1 MIHARRAR
9 ARKVKTLLKAD
20 VKTDDTCHS
29 EPRKRS
35 SLRSQTSQSNP
46 SRTLLTEKQHPKR
59 CPGTPEK
66 QKSHIFTESV
76 PKGEM
81 QQCNVP
87 LLVLSSYE
95 KTRESRITAL
105 CDETGK
111 GWRKEPRVAF

>member
-1 MIHARRAR
+1 LRARRAMFRAEAIYRATVMAIVEWYCRWPAQHAKEHRLRIIHARRVR

-46 SRTLLTEKQHPKR
+46 SRTLLTEKQHPKS

-66 QKSHIFTESV
+66 HKSHIFTESV
-76 PKGEM
+76 PK
-81 QQCNVP
+81 
-87 LLVLSSYE
+87 
-95 KTRESRITAL
+95 REI
-105 CDETGK
+105 
-111 GWRKEPRVAF
+111 